1 VSSHRSVLLAAP
13 AKVNL
18 FLRVLDRRSDGFH
31 EIETLFQAI
40 DMYDEVEVALTD
52 SGVTLDVAGADLGP
66 TEENLAY
73 RAARA
78 VLSDTGAEQGV
89 HVRLKKHVPA
99 GAGLGGGSS
108 DAASVLRAANVLL
121 GSPLPQSRLGEL
133 GASLGSDVPFF
144 LGPSPLSI
152 GRGRG
157 ERLLPLPPIPPLHLA
172 VVLPPVHVATG
183 PAYSALSRAREAI
196 GASAAEGRRMGER
209 PRSWADIA
217 AFAHNDFE
225 EVVPVRHPE
234 VARSLEALRRAA
246 GGFSLLSGSGA
257 ACFSVFESRPAAT
270 LAAEQLAHSL
280 GWPALAC
287 TTLDRFPEA
296 VVHP

>member
-1 VSSHRSVLLAAP
+1 VSSRHSVLLAAP

-18 FLRVLDRRSDGFH
+18 FLRVLERRSDGFH

-40 DMYDEVEVALTD
+40 DLYDEVEVTLSD
-52 SGVTLDVAGADLGP
+52 SGVTLEVAGADLGP
-66 TEENLAY
+66 TEENLGY

-89 HVRLKKHVPA
+89 HVRLEKHIPA

-108 DAASVLRAANVLL
+108 DAASVLRAVNVLL
-121 GSPLPQSRLGEL
+121 GSPLSQSRLGAL

-144 LGPSPLSI
+144 LGASPLSV
-152 GRGRG
+152 GEGRG
-157 ERLLPLPPIPPLHLA
+157 ERLLPLAPLPPLHLV

-183 PAYSALSRAREAI
+183 PAYSALSRAREAV
-196 GASAAEGRRMGER
+196 GAAATEGRPMGER
-209 PRSWADIA
+209 PRTWADIA

-225 EVVPVRHPE
+225 EVVPASHSE
-234 VARSLEALRRAA
+234 VARSLEALRKAA

-257 ACFSVFESRPAAT
+257 ACFAVFESLLAAT
-270 LAAEQLAHSL
+270 EAAEQLAHSL

-296 VVHP
+296 VVHR